1 MHAPLLETEGE
12 RLWWWGWERGVKKGG
27 DRENRMQVND
37 CRCQRVERRARNIK
51 KKKDRE
57 NREIN
62 KQ

>member
-51 KKKDRE
+51 KKKR
-57 NREIN
+57 
-62 KQ
+62 